1 MMKSIRSQLQL
12 NYIVVA
18 ALALLLVLAV
28 VLINSAYQN
37 AEDDFFSVD
46 LEKIG
51 DDYRYGGLEYAFED
65 SSFTQDDAIEI
76 LDSNYTVI
84 DAVNSRNPIGYT
96 YSKQELNELISLSED
111 YSYFTWYPEDGSD
124 SFMLIQLAPLENY
137 YDLLI
142 VFSAV
147 ATLLFAVVVYA
158 FAKYTGRRIIEPI
171 RRLTNGANAL
181 KDGNLDYRIYFEGNN
196 ELVSLRDAF
205 NSMASKLAEETKRR
219 EHIEENRKA
228 LIRNISHD
236 IKTPLTNIIGYAQ
249 TLASPQKQREED
261 VNNAYQV
268 ILKNGIT
275 ANALVSEL
283 FDLSKLDMDTY
294 FMDMQSTDIVELFRL
309 KIIDYVPEFE
319 LKHIDCAIDI
329 LDKRIDMPVN
339 AVQLNRALDN
349 LIQNSI
355 KYNTGDFAMDFRLF
369 EERDDILIMI
379 SDDGIGIPAE
389 YTDRI
394 FEPTIRVDASRHT
407 EGSGLGLAIARR
419 IIEAH
424 GGEIRLDASY
434 SNGCRFIIRMPKAT

>member
-1 MMKSIRSQLQL
+1 MKSIRAQLQR
-12 NYIVVA
+12 NYIAVA

-28 VLINSAYQN
+28 VLINSAYQA
-37 AEDDFFSVD
+37 AEDDFFAVD

-65 SSFTQDDAIEI
+65 SSFTHDDAIEI

-96 YSKQELNELISLSED
+96 YSKQELNELISLSEE
-111 YSYFTWYPEDGSD
+111 YTYFTWYLEDGDD
-124 SFMLIQLAPLENY
+124 SFMLIQLAPLEDY
-137 YDLLI
+137 YDILI
-142 VFSAV
+142 IFSV
-147 ATLLFAVVVYA
+147 IATLLFSVVVYA
-158 FAKYTGRRIIEPI
+158 FAKHTGRQIIEPI
-171 RRLTNGANAL
+171 RRLTDGANAL
-181 KDGNLDYRIYFEGNN
+181 KKGNLDYRIYFEGNN
-196 ELVSLRDAF
+196 ELVRLRDAF
-205 NSMASKLAEETKRR
+205 NSMAGKLAEETKRR

-249 TLASPQKQREED
+249 TLTSLQKPSEED
-261 VNNAYQV
+261 TANAYKV

-283 FDLSKLDMDTY
+283 FELSKLDIDTY
-294 FMDMQSTDIVELFRL
+294 AMDMQAEDIVELFRL

-319 LKHIDCAIDI
+319 LKHIDYTIDIPDKAIDT
-329 LDKRIDMPVN
+329 PVN
-339 AVQLNRALDN
+339 TVQLNRALDN

-355 KYNTGDFAMDFRLF
+355 KYNISNFAMVFRLA
-369 EERDDILIMI
+369 EEQGYIFITI
-379 SDDGIGIPAE
+379 SDNGIGIPAE

-394 FEPTIRVDASRHT
+394 FEPTIRVDDSRHT
-407 EGSGLGLAIARR
+407 EGSGLGLAIAKK

-424 GGEIRLDASY
+424 GGEIHLDISY
-434 SNGCRFIIRMPKAT
+434 SNGCRFIIRMPKVR